1 MHLPLIMSARP
12 QLAVGQLDRSALM
25 DLLRKLDVDG
35 GGVAKFEFV
44 VGMLLQAR
52 CLACCGHMHVHKSTP
67 SPIRVRI
74 DAQTP
79 LPYVVAPTLLYHT
92 LALSIRAA
100 ATTSLW
106 PGRRA
111 WWSRATWT
119 RTSPSSSAPTRAAMA
134 T

>member
-52 CLACCGHMHVHKSTP
+52 ARACCVATCTSTHP
-67 SPIRVRI
+67 RPR
-74 DAQTP
+74 
-79 LPYVVAPTLLYHT
+79 PYAC
-92 LALSIRAA
+92 A
-100 ATTSLW
+100 
-106 PGRRA
+106 
-111 WWSRATWT
+111 
-119 RTSPSSSAPTRAAMA
+119 
-134 T
+134 